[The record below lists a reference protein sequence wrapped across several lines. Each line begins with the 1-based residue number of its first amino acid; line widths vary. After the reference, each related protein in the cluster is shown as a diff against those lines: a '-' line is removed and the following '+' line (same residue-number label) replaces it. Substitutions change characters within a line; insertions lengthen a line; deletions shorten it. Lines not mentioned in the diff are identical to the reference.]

1 MAVTVLT
8 GAGGARTCRLRA
20 MPGGSGYFESRRRR
34 WPAWLLG
41 VVLAG
46 ALATGSAAS
55 VAAAAPGELDTSF
68 NGTGKLVINFGGED
82 RATQAAITPDG
93 RIVVVGTTTSGAISD
108 YALARV
114 NASGTLDKTFSG
126 DGLEHLESEP
136 SPKDTGGSVVVLP
149 DESIVVTGQGKSTKD
164 FFTEELNPDG
174 SKNESFAKATGG
186 ASTVDFGG
194 EESANDMVRQP
205 DGKLVIVGSTSTDG
219 GDFAI
224 ARLNA
229 DGTLDTSFGNG
240 GKQTANFG
248 GTDAAEKVALTAE
261 GKIVIVGEGGSTHDM
276 AVTRLNSDGSI
287 DKSFGSFGEELINF
301 GGTETAR
308 GVAIQVDGKIVVEG
322 STDALNGGDVAAARL
337 NPNGGLDS
345 SFNGNGKLT
354 LDYGLSKDD
363 GTGVAIQ
370 QNGRIVVMANADPNH
385 DFVVTRLNA
394 DGSIDSSFGTSGT
407 ATVDY
412 GGDEFDGD
420 VVLQPDGN
428 IVLVGS
434 TDVGP
439 DYDMAVTRLIG
450 DPPTVTPPPS
460 GGGTSSPPP
469 PPQPQPQPQPI
480 AVFQTASSG
489 RLPFGTGFDGRLSK
503 APFGQGIV
511 DYHWILTGPGPAI
524 DTDCGT
530 SPLFSAELKATGI
543 YKMNLIVTTNSGLK
557 ASNQVYV
564 SSATLK
570 KLGGGT
576 LTLGTQQAFSCE
588 NPAAGNQS
596 SSANCVKSFGFGI
609 LDVNSRGSASD
620 CFEIAAVPQPGKPG
634 YLQGKVAGPVAIN
647 GLYVPVPKGIKTEY
661 DSNGNVAI
669 ANLSQVSV
677 RIGPFLTKTIPL
689 KFKIT
694 PNREGIYHL
703 INVEPATN
711 TPKFLG
717 SLPISGLFA
726 IDLIQHASRVRVG
739 IGLPSPL
746 SFGGKRAAQGQVNLI
761 SDNVNGLHYD
771 GLSITVPDLW
781 LGPIFVSGLNFNYTK
796 STDTWGGAAKVTL
809 PGAGFS
815 IDAAGPPTQPADFGF
830 GIKNGKL
837 DHVGFAVDFT
847 PPAQPDLFP
856 PFHTALLSH
865 IGAAVGFNPLRL
877 TGTIGIS
884 AANLVEEDGALF
896 GLFASAGEKY
906 TMPANAGPELAPLAS
921 RTFDRF
927 SLAIGGTAKLKVPL
941 IGELPLLNAYGLYE
955 YPDYFEFG
963 GGFEFGVS
971 FLKVKGGVHGFA
983 YPSDGTFNLAGGIE
997 ACARGLS
1004 VGFKFAKVEISPCL
1018 NVGGVVSS
1026 KGIGFCGVIPIPF
1039 PVIGTIPVPFGVGY
1053 KWGGSPDPMFFSC
1066 DYTPYE
1072 EKSKFA
1078 RVAATPPG
1086 GASVTLAG
1094 GLPAAMIRLV
1104 GQGGA
1109 PEVSVTDPKGNDITK
1124 SGDALI
1130 VQGTDPD
1137 TTLVAFRHPL
1147 AGAYTITPQ
1156 PGSPAI
1162 ASVATATGLP
1172 PLNLKASVGGAG
1184 QHRVL
1189 RYKLAPAAGRI
1200 VKFVERGPGLS
1211 RVLGAAKDARGTIR
1225 FTPATG
1231 SRGQR
1236 TIVALIEEAGAPS
1249 SEVKAASYTASA
1261 TPLPGRPRS
1270 VAGRRR
1276 GGKISISWSRVAG
1289 ASRYEVLVKLAD
1301 GSQTFRVVR
1310 GTRASL
1316 PDAFAGERGTLSVD
1330 ALRLDGTR
1338 GPARSTKLTPVR
1350 TRHG

>member
-1 MAVTVLT
+1 MASSMKPSRLVARSQELFQYDRRVKLRP
-8 GAGGARTCRLRA
+8 GGALSRFVVGCA
-20 MPGGSGYFESRRRR
+20 MTL
-34 WPAWLLG
+34 AL
-41 VVLAG
+41 VVVPSSA
-46 ALATGSAAS
+46 ALAN
-55 VAAAAPGELDTSF
+55 PGELDTSF
-68 NGTGKLVINFGGED
+68 NGTGKLLINFGAYD

-93 RIVVVGTTTSGAISD
+93 RIVVVGTMGPDEKHPGDFAI
-108 YALARV
+108 ARV
-114 NASGTLDKTFSG
+114 NANGTLDKTFSG

-136 SPKDTGGSVVVLP
+136 SPEDTGGSVVVLP
-149 DESIVVTGQGKSTKD
+149 DESIVVTGQGKSKSATKGD
-164 FFTEELNPDG
+164 FYTRELNPDG
-174 SKNESFAKATGG
+174 SPNESFAKATGG

-194 EESANDMVRQP
+194 VESANDMVRQP

-229 DGTLDTSFGNG
+229 DGTLDTSFSGD
-240 GKQTANFG
+240 GKQTVNFG
-248 GTDAAEKVALTAE
+248 GVDEAFGVALTAE
-261 GKIVIVGEGGSTHDM
+261 GKIIVVGDGGSTGNM
-276 AVTRLNSDGSI
+276 AITRLNSDGSI
-287 DKSFGSFGEELINF
+287 DTSFGSFGEEQVNF
-301 GGTETAR
+301 GGEDQAR
-308 GVAIQVDGKIVVEG
+308 GVAIQADGKIVVEG
-322 STDALNGGDVAAARL
+322 STDALNGGDLAVARL

-345 SFNGNGKLT
+345 SFNGNGKVT
-354 LDYGLSKDD
+354 LDYGGTKDD
-363 GTGVAIQ
+363 GTAVAIQ
-370 QNGRIVVMANADPNH
+370 QNGRIVVMADGDPSH
-385 DFVVTRLNA
+385 DFVVSRLNA
-394 DGSIDSSFGTSGT
+394 DGSIDSSFGTGGT

-428 IVLVGS
+428 IVMVGS

-450 DPPTVTPPPS
+450 DPPTVTPP
-460 GGGTSSPPP
+460 GGGSSPPP
-469 PPQPQPQPQPI
+469 VPQPTS
-480 AVFQTASSG
+480 AFQTAPSG
-489 RLPFGTGFDGRLSK
+489 RLPLGTGFDGRLSK

-511 DYHWILTGPGPAI
+511 DYHWILEGPGPAI

-530 SPLFSAELKATGI
+530 SPLFSTVLQAGAA
-543 YKMNLIVTTNSGLK
+543 YKLGLTVTTSSGAK
-557 ASNQVYV
+557 ASNVVFLTGSKLKTAPNPFVLKQQV
-564 SSATLK
+564 
-570 KLGGGT
+570 
-576 LTLGTQQAFSCE
+576 FDCE

-596 SSANCVKSFGFGI
+596 SSANCVKSYGFGI
-609 LDVNSRGSASD
+609 LEVSSRGAAD
-620 CFEIAAVPQPGKPG
+620 ECFEIASVAQPGKPG
-634 YLQGKVAGPVAIN
+634 YMQGKIAGPVAIN

-677 RIGPFLTKTIPL
+677 RIGSFLTKTIPL
-689 KFKIT
+689 KFKVT

-717 SLPISGLFA
+717 SLPISGSFS
-726 IDLIQHASRVRVG
+726 IDLIKHASRVKVG

-746 SFGGKRAAQGQVNLI
+746 SFGGKRAAQGSVSLI

-884 AANLVEEDGALF
+884 AANLVAEDGALF

-927 SLAIGGTAKLKVPL
+927 TLAIGGTAKLKVPL
-941 IGELPLLNAYGLYE
+941 IGELPLLKAYGLYE

-963 GGFEFGVS
+963 GGFEFGIS
-971 FLKVKGGVHGFA
+971 FLTIKGGVHGFV
-983 YPSDGTFNLAGGIE
+983 YPSDGTFNLAAGLE
-997 ACARGLS
+997 ACARKLKIGY
-1004 VGFKFAKVEISPCL
+1004 KFVKIEISPCIS
-1018 NVGGVVSS
+1018 VGGVVSS
-1026 KGIGFCGVIPIPF
+1026 KGIGFCGVIPVPF
-1039 PVIGTIPVPFGVGY
+1039 PVFGTIPVPFGVGY
-1053 KWGGSPDPMFFSC
+1053 KWGGTPDPMFFSC

-1078 RVAATPPG
+1078 RVAATPAG
-1086 GASVTLAG
+1086 GAAVTLAS

-1109 PEVSVTDPKGNDITK
+1109 PEVSVTDPQGNDIGK
-1124 SGDALI
+1124 SADALI
-1130 VQGTDPD
+1130 VGGTEPD
-1137 TTLVAFRHPL
+1137 TTLVALRHPL

-1162 ASVATATGLP
+1162 TDVATAKGLP
-1172 PLNLKASVGGAG
+1172 ALDLKARVSGAG

-1189 RYKLAPAAGRI
+1189 HYKLAQADGRV

-1211 RVLGAAKDARGTIR
+1211 RVLGSAKGARGTIR
-1225 FTPATG
+1225 FTPDTG
-1231 SRGQR
+1231 QRGQR
-1236 TIVALIEEAGAPS
+1236 TILALVEEAGAPS
-1249 SEVKAASYTASA
+1249 SEVKATSYTASA

-1270 VAGRRR
+1270 VAPRRV
-1276 GGKISISWSRVAG
+1276 GGKITISWARVAG

-1301 GSQTFRVVR
+1301 GSQTFRVLR
-1310 GTRASL
+1310 GTRLSL
-1316 PDAFAGERGTLSVD
+1316 PDSFPGERGTISVD

-1338 GPARSTKLTPVR
+1338 GPARIAKLAPVR
-1350 TRHG
+1350 ARHG

>member
-1 MAVTVLT
+1 MT
-8 GAGGARTCRLRA
+8 
-20 MPGGSGYFESRRRR
+20 
-34 WPAWLLG
+34 
-41 VVLAG
+41 LALFVAPSSA
-46 ALATGSAAS
+46 ALAS
-55 VAAAAPGELDTSF
+55 PGELDTSF
-68 NGTGKLVINFGGED
+68 NGTGKLLINFGGED
-82 RATQAAITPDG
+82 RATQAAIAPDG
-93 RIVVVGTTTSGAISD
+93 RIVVVGSTTASGGGD

-114 NASGTLDKTFSG
+114 NANGTLDKTFSPP
-126 DGLEHLESEP
+126 DGLERVGSQP
-136 SPKDTGGSVVVLP
+136 GVKDTGGSVVVLP
-149 DESIVVTGQGKSTKD
+149 DESIVVTGQGNSTKD
-164 FFTEELNPDG
+164 FFTEQLNPDG
-174 SKNESFAKATGG
+174 SKNETFAKATGG

-229 DGTLDTSFGNG
+229 DGSLDTSFGSG
-240 GKQTANFG
+240 GKQTVNFG
-248 GTDAAEKVALTAE
+248 GVDAAEKVALTAE
-261 GKIVIVGEGGSTHDM
+261 GKIVVIGEGGSVNDM
-276 AVTRLNSDGSI
+276 AITRLNSDGSI
-287 DKSFGSFGEELINF
+287 DTSFGSFGEELVNF
-301 GGTETAR
+301 GGTEQAR
-308 GVAIQVDGKIVVEG
+308 SVAIQSDGKIVVEG
-322 STDALNGGDVAAARL
+322 STDAVNGGDLAVARL

-345 SFNGNGKLT
+345 SFNGNGKVT
-354 LDYGLSKDD
+354 LDYGASKDD
-363 GTGVAIQ
+363 GTAVAIQ
-370 QNGRIVVMANADPNH
+370 QNGRIVVMGNGDPNH
-385 DFVVTRLNA
+385 DFVLTRLNA
-394 DGSIDSSFGTSGT
+394 DGTIDSTFGTGGT

-412 GGDEFDGD
+412 GGFEFDGD
-420 VVLQPDGN
+420 AVLQPDGN
-428 IVLVGS
+428 IVMVGS

-450 DPPTVTPPPS
+450 DPPSSVAPEQVPVSTPPV
-460 GGGTSSPPP
+460 
-469 PPQPQPQPQPI
+469 PQPT
-480 AVFQTASSG
+480 AVFRTAPSG
-489 RLPFGTGFDGRLSK
+489 RLPLGTGFDGRLST
-503 APFGQGIV
+503 APFGQRIV

-543 YKMNLIVTTNSGLK
+543 YKMNLIVTTNSG
-557 ASNQVYV
+557 ATSSNVAYV
-564 SSATLK
+564 SAARLQ
-570 KLGGGT
+570 KLGAPV
-576 LTLGTQQAFSCE
+576 LLGQQVFDCE

-609 LDVNSRGSASD
+609 LDVASRGAANE
-620 CFEIAAVPQPGKPG
+620 CFEIAPVAQSGKAG
-634 YLQGKVAGPVAIN
+634 YLQGKIAGPVAIN

-669 ANLSQVSV
+669 ANFSQVPV
-677 RIGPFLTKTIPL
+677 RVGPFLTKTIPL
-689 KFKIT
+689 KFKVT

-796 STDTWGGAAKVTL
+796 STDSWGGAAKVTL
-809 PGAGFS
+809 PGGGFA
-815 IDAAGPPTQPADFGF
+815 IDAAGPPSQPPDFGF
-830 GIKNGKL
+830 GIKKGKL
-837 DHVGFAVDFT
+837 DHVGFGVDFT

-884 AANLVEEDGALF
+884 AANLVAEDGALF

-927 SLAIGGTAKLKVPL
+927 TLAIGGTAKLKVPL
-941 IGELPLLNAYGLYE
+941 IGELPLLKAYGLYE

-963 GGFEFGVS
+963 GGFEFGIS
-971 FLKVKGGVHGFA
+971 FLTIKGGVHGFA
-983 YPSDGTFNLAGGIE
+983 YPSDGTFNLAAGVE
-997 ACARGLS
+997 ACARKLS
-1004 VGFKFAKVEISPCL
+1004 IGYKFVKVEVSPCL

-1026 KGIGFCGVIPIPF
+1026 KGIGFCGVIPVPF
-1039 PVIGTIPVPFGVGY
+1039 PIFGTIPVPFGVGY
-1053 KWGGSPDPMFFSC
+1053 KWGGKLDPMFFSC

-1072 EKSKFA
+1072 ETSKFA
-1078 RVAATPPG
+1078 RAAATPPG

-1104 GQGGA
+1104 GQGGS
-1109 PEVSVTDPKGNDITK
+1109 PEVSVTDPQGNDITK
-1124 SGDALI
+1124 SADALT

-1137 TTLVAFRHPL
+1137 TTLIALRHPL

-1162 ASVATATGLP
+1162 ADVATAKGLP
-1172 PLNLKASVGGAG
+1172 ALDLKARVSGAG

-1189 RYKLAPAAGRI
+1189 HYKLAQADGRV
-1200 VKFVERGPGLS
+1200 VKFVERGPGIS
-1211 RVLGAAKDARGTIR
+1211 RVLGSAKGARGTLR
-1225 FTPATG
+1225 FTPVT
-1231 SRGQR
+1231 GQR
-1236 TIVALIEEAGAPS
+1236 GRRTILALVEEAGAPN
-1249 SEVKAASYTASA
+1249 SEVKATSYTASA

-1270 VAGRRR
+1270 VAPRRR
-1276 GGKISISWSRVAG
+1276 GGKITISWARVAG

-1301 GSQTFRVVR
+1301 GSQTFRVLR
-1310 GTRASL
+1310 GTRLSL
-1316 PDAFAGERGTLSVD
+1316 PDSLPGERGTISVD

-1338 GPARSTKLTPVR
+1338 GPARITKLAPAR
-1350 TRHG
+1350 ARHG